1 MALQRYLSYLL
12 FPLACCAA
20 GLVVVLGLQGV
31 EAAWITLVL
40 LLLEIS
46 LSFDNAVV
54 NARVLDKL
62 TPGQQ
67 RFFLTWGLVIP
78 VFGVRFIGPLALVSL
93 AGGVGMGEALDAAL
107 HHPQHYRELL
117 DLAEPRILA
126 FGGMFLLMVFLR
138 YFFDEAKTLHWLK
151 PLERRLSDAGRIE
164 ALEVALALIILLL
177 LVAAIPNGLRAEVM
191 ISGVI
196 GLVLQLLSTSL
207 AQAFG
212 TEEEAAGRL
221 AAGGGLASLI
231 YLELL
236 DASFSLDG
244 TIGAF
249 AISQHLGLI
258 LTGLGLGALFIR
270 SLTLMLSR
278 EKALDKL
285 VYLEH
290 GAHYAIGALGLLMLT
305 GILLERWQLN
315 VPEWLSG
322 LIGVVLLSFA
332 LFDSLRQGKR
342 AA

>member
-1 MALQRYLSYLL
+1 M
-12 FPLACCAA
+12 
-20 GLVVVLGLQGV
+20 GL

-40 LLLEIS
+40 LALEIS

-78 VFGVRFIGPLALVSL
+78 VFGVRFIGPLVMVAL
-93 AGGVGMGEALDAAL
+93 AGGVGMGQALDAAL
-107 HHPQHYRELL
+107 HHPELYRELL
-117 DLAEPRILA
+117 EKAEPRILA

-138 YFFDEAKTLHWLK
+138 YFFDEAKTLHWFK

-164 ALEVALALIILLL
+164 ALEIALALILL
-177 LVAAIPNGLRAEVM
+177 LVLDLALPGEMRASVM
-191 ISGVI
+191 IAGVI

-207 AQAFG
+207 SEAFG
-212 TEEEAAGRL
+212 DEEQAGARL
-221 AAGGGLASLI
+221 AAGGGLVSLL

-249 AISQHLGLI
+249 AITSNLGLI

-270 SLTLMLSR
+270 SLTLLLSR
-278 EKALDKL
+278 EKALDQL

-290 GAHYAIGALGLLMLT
+290 GAHYAIGALGLLMLA
-305 GILLERWQLN
+305 GIWLHEHRIE
-315 VPEWLSG
+315 VPEWVTG
-322 LIGVVLLSFA
+322 LVGLMLLALSFW
-332 LFDSLRQGKR
+332 DSMRHRRRLAGATPERP
-342 AA
+342 